1 MNIFHVWENLVRG
14 QVTLGERAFGQI
26 LTLSDYPSYD
36 LNAEVPML
44 IWPTIFQIFACNW
57 LQRVFGFNVVYEGI
71 LISIMPQKLKY

>member
-1 MNIFHVWENLVRG
+1 MKDIHILHLLCKYLLRG

-44 IWPTIFQIFACNW
+44 I
-57 LQRVFGFNVVYEGI
+57 
-71 LISIMPQKLKY
+71 